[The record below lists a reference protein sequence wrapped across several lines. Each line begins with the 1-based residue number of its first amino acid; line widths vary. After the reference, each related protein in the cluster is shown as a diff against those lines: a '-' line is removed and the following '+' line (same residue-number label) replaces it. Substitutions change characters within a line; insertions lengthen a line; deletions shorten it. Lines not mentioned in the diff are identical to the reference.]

1 MGRAPSR
8 QTPATSASRSQPVQE
23 HNSCEREWGLLMET
37 NHGKGIEAW
46 FHFAQLDHDK
56 CVDLG
61 CSDSSKE
68 SEGGVGDDGE
78 ERGGGEANQQ
88 GQNATKN
95 WTSLG
100 EKKML
105 VLYRVFFKLTKKN
118 MTMTCQ

>member
-8 QTPATSASRSQPVQE
+8 QTPAMSASRSQPVQE
-23 HNSCEREWGLLMET
+23 HNSYKREWDSLMET

-78 ERGGGEANQQ
+78 EGGGGEANQQ

-100 EKKML
+100 EKKISCI
-105 VLYRVFFKLTKKN
+105 VQGVFN
-118 MTMTCQ
+118 

>member
-1 MGRAPSR
+1 
-8 QTPATSASRSQPVQE
+8 
-23 HNSCEREWGLLMET
+23 MET

-78 ERGGGEANQQ
+78 EGGGGEANQQ

-100 EKKML
+100 EKKKL
-105 VLYRVFFKLTKKN
+105 CIVQGVFYVDKKKP
-118 MTMTCQ
+118 